1 MDELIDMIAMDKSPS
16 EVTDKIKDVLYGKA
30 AERIDALKPD
40 IAQQMFDPTVDEV
53 EDEVSDVVLK
63 PDIASQMFDAT
74 TDDEVSDEPVDSMDD
89 STEEEEEEEEI

>member
-30 AERIDALKPD
+30 AEWIDALKPD
-40 IAQQMFDPTVDEV
+40 IAAQMFDT
-53 EDEVSDVVLK
+53 
-63 PDIASQMFDAT
+63 T

>member
-30 AERIDALKPD
+30 AERISALKPD
-40 IAQQMFDPTVDEV
+40 VAAQMFDG
-53 EDEVSDVVLK
+53 
-63 PDIASQMFDAT
+63 T

>member
-30 AERIDALKPD
+30 AQRIDALKPD
-40 IAQQMFDPTVDEV
+40 IAAQMFDG
-53 EDEVSDVVLK
+53 
-63 PDIASQMFDAT
+63 T

>member
-40 IAQQMFDPTVDEV
+40 IA
-53 EDEVSDVVLK
+53 
-63 PDIASQMFDAT
+63 SQMFDAT
-74 TDDEVSDEPVDSMDD
+74 TDGEVSDEPVDSVDN
-89 STEEEEEEEEI
+89 SYEEEEEEEEET

>member
-40 IAQQMFDPTVDEV
+40 IAAQMFDG
-53 EDEVSDVVLK
+53 
-63 PDIASQMFDAT
+63 T

>member
-30 AERIDALKPD
+30 AERISALKPD
-40 IAQQMFDPTVDEV
+40 V
-53 EDEVSDVVLK
+53 
-63 PDIASQMFDAT
+63 ASQMFDPT

-89 STEEEEEEEEI
+89 STEEEEEEEEES

>member
-40 IAQQMFDPTVDEV
+40 IA
-53 EDEVSDVVLK
+53 
-63 PDIASQMFDAT
+63 AQMFDAT
-74 TDDEVSDEPVDSMDD
+74 TDDEVSN
-89 STEEEEEEEEI
+89 I

>member
-16 EVTDKIKDVLYGKA
+16 EVTDKIKDALYGKA
-30 AERIDALKPD
+30 AERIDAFKPD
-40 IAQQMFDPTVDEV
+40 IAAQMFDP
-53 EDEVSDVVLK
+53 
-63 PDIASQMFDAT
+63 T